1 MVSTVG
7 LQEEGYAFEPSVL
20 EKNRGHLIRHTPL
33 MLGWFCFFFHSY
45 LNYSWH
51 SINQMLQISQLDI
64 HDVNLLLHQ
73 IPGATGDLVY
83 YYYYYYLKQV
93 NLFFYTRII

>member
-64 HDVNLLLHQ
+64 HDV
-73 IPGATGDLVY
+73 DLVY
-83 YYYYYYLKQV
+83 CYYYYYLKQV

>member
-64 HDVNLLLHQ
+64 HDVNL
-73 IPGATGDLVY
+73 VY